1 MLDFLPDAVRTL
13 LAFVLV
19 LGVLV
24 FFHELGHYLA
34 ARWRRV
40 HVDAFSIGFGR
51 PILSWRDRRG
61 TDWRI
66 SWIPLGGYVKLHGQG
81 PEAETPEAE
90 RVPQRPARPFTTSR
104 CGTAPSWSRPGRWRT
119 SCWRSCSSRG
129 ST

>member
-1 MLDFLPDAVRTL
+1 MLDFLPDAVRTI

-24 FFHELGHYLA
+24 FVHELGHYLA
-34 ARWRRV
+34 ARWRGV

-51 PILSWRDRRG
+51 PILSWRDRLG

-66 SWIPLGGYVKLHGQG
+66 AWIPLGGYVKLHGQA
-81 PEAETPEAE
+81 PEAETPEAD
-90 RVPQRPARPFTTSR
+90 RVAQRPGQTFTTSR
-104 CGTAPSWSRPGRWRT
+104 CGTAPSWWRPGRWRT
-119 SCWRSCSSRG
+119 SCWRSCSSAR